1 MKPAVFVLAVMFLAG
16 AAAPAQAQL
25 GGLGKIKRLGDK
37 AVDTKQKVDDMT
49 FTDEEEQ
56 QMGERVSLQLRNRFG
71 VYQDAAVT
79 KYVTLVGSVLAASS
93 TRPKLDWKFIVLDTD
108 GVNAYAAPGGF
119 VHITRGLL
127 GLMKS
132 EAQLAGV
139 LGHEITHITSRH
151 TINAIKK
158 SKGISLASDLSG
170 TGASLKTQV
179 IAKFA
184 GIAFE
189 KLYEGEWSR
198 DDEDNSDEVGAQI
211 ANKTGYAPGGMVEVL
226 KMLSERNA
234 GRQERNGLFASHPS
248 MKDRI
253 ANIEKLIKA
262 EKLTGTATAD
272 ARYKSAIKFEAKE
285 VTEIAVD
292 VEGAAG
298 LAGGDKKKADEK
310 KAEDTKKPEEKKG
323 RTFGLSGITASKQNQ
338 SGQQVASAGARGGVP
353 DRDAVGGP
361 NKNALGV
368 KISAAE
374 IEAFKKGIAS

>member
-1 MKPAVFVLAVMFLAG
+1 MKAAVFILAAMFVAG

-25 GGLGKIKRLGDK
+25 GGLGKLKKAADK
-37 AVDTKQKVDDMT
+37 AVDTKEKVDDMT

-56 QMGERVSLQLRNRFG
+56 QMGDQVSLQLRNRFG
-71 VYQDAAVT
+71 VYQDEKVT
-79 KYVTLVGSVLAASS
+79 KYVTLVGSVLAQSS

-127 GLMKS
+127 GLMTS
-132 EAQLAGV
+132 ESQLAGV
-139 LGHEITHITSRH
+139 LGHEITHITSKH

-198 DDEDNSDEVGAQI
+198 DDEDNSDEVGAEL
-211 ANKTGYAPGGMVEVL
+211 ASKMGYVAGGMVDVL

-253 ANIEKLIKA
+253 SNIQQLIAKEKLA
-262 EKLTGTATAD
+262 GTATAE
-272 ARYKSAIKFEAKE
+272 ARYKSNITFEAKP

-298 LAGGDKKKADEK
+298 LAGGGKKKAEEK
-310 KAEDTKKPEEKKG
+310 PAEETKPEAKKG
-323 RTFGLSGITASKQNQ
+323 RTFGISGISASKQNQ

-353 DRDAVGGP
+353 DRDAMGGP
-361 NKNALGV
+361 NKNALSL
-368 KISAAE
+368 KITAAE
-374 IEAFKKGIAS
+374 VEAFKKGIAS